1 MNHLAVLPWALK
13 STSRTTGH
21 WIDRD
26 GIQWRCCVPAPTETR
41 DDVGSCDV
49 AAARARRVSTPAVVH
64 GESAPE
70 SGITALYCRPT
81 CLAVPAEMGEADQL
95 AGVTL
100 GDGPGGVD
108 EATDVVAGLHLA
120 DHGYEMKGSV
130 IVLPFLLGCLA
141 FGVVARLSH
150 HVLRI
155 PYTVLLLIGGKAT
168 KFKM

>member
-1 MNHLAVLPWALK
+1 
-13 STSRTTGH
+13 
-21 WIDRD
+21 
-26 GIQWRCCVPAPTETR
+26 
-41 DDVGSCDV
+41 
-49 AAARARRVSTPAVVH
+49 
-64 GESAPE
+64 
-70 SGITALYCRPT
+70 
-81 CLAVPAEMGEADQL
+81 MGEADQL

-155 PYTVLLLIGGKAT
+155 PYTVLLLIGGVLVGWAHWADCHT
-168 KFKM
+168 WMGSFGISMDAWCARGRTPCAHPSLCQTALAWH

>member
-1 MNHLAVLPWALK
+1 
-13 STSRTTGH
+13 
-21 WIDRD
+21 
-26 GIQWRCCVPAPTETR
+26 
-41 DDVGSCDV
+41 
-49 AAARARRVSTPAVVH
+49 
-64 GESAPE
+64 
-70 SGITALYCRPT
+70 
-81 CLAVPAEMGEADQL
+81 MGEADQL

-155 PYTVLLLIGGKAT
+155 PYTVLLLIGGVLVGWAHWADCYVESAHVMHDGVT
-168 KFKM
+168 YCETWMGSFGISMDAWCARGRTPCAHPSLCQTALAWH